1 MQNLASSAKVPEGRQ
16 GNQTPPRKQPSR
28 GATPNLSVVMN
39 GSTQNFG
46 GLNRDHLKWL
56 SLYVYLLE

>member
-1 MQNLASSAKVPEGRQ
+1 MQNLTSSAKIPVGRQ

-39 GSTQNFG
+39 GPTLNFA
-46 GLNRDHLKWL
+46 GLNRDHLK
-56 SLYVYLLE
+56 